1 VNTLNEFE
9 ASMIE
14 RVSRVE
20 ETVKDH
26 KRRIENQEDQNETLI
41 TMSVL
46 LKNMEDNNKKRDE
59 YQKERDEQQNAQM
72 KEFSSTMKGVNEN
85 LTELNSGYRDLNQ
98 RVGNIEGSKWSWD
111 DLFKKILPSVVA
123 TLVGAYL
130 LYQFGLK

>member
-1 VNTLNEFE
+1 
-9 ASMIE
+9 MIE

>member
-1 VNTLNEFE
+1 MNEFE

-26 KRRIENQEDQNETLI
+26 KRRIENQENQNETLI
-41 TMSVL
+41 TMTVV
-46 LKNMEDNNKKRDE
+46 LKNMEESNKKRDE

-85 LTELNSGYRDLNQ
+85 LTELNSGYKDLNQ

-111 DLFKKILPSVVA
+111 DLFKKVLPSVIA